1 MEVNIKMLITMH
13 FYTVELQNNVF
24 HKDQLKLSYVFLIY
38 TIDSLKTIHG
48 KYKQMLLANDTDS
61 Y

>member
-1 MEVNIKMLITMH
+1 MLITMH